1 MRYVLAKIQMRYTD
15 VLLIGEEMV
24 KIQMQGGY
32 KKHSRILQKTR
43 KANYKRLCLLV
54 AKEMT
59 FQESQ

>member
-1 MRYVLAKIQMRYTD
+1 MRYTD

-43 KANYKRLCLLV
+43 KAKYKRLCLSV